1 MNLEHYKTLL
11 TLVWYLQ
18 RLIVLPC
25 SLQHQ
30 VLISLKVEKTK
41 HLFIKLTTKNLC
53 SISFLAGYVIHNI
66 EVYCNELRAL

>member
-1 MNLEHYKTLL
+1 MCAQLVVLLGMLYMKLKCIAMNVEHYKTLL
-11 TLVWYLQ
+11 TLVWRLQ

-41 HLFIKLTTKNLC
+41 HLFIKLTRYKCVL
-53 SISFLAGYVIHNI
+53 S
-66 EVYCNELRAL
+66 